1 MRVFF
6 DTSAL
11 VKRYVEEPD
20 SGRVLALC
28 RQAATLG
35 VSVILLPR
43 MKPAPWK
50 RRPRREES
58 ARGAPPTKVSSAAG
72 GAPRHGAT
80 EMVST
85 VRRLVRDS
93 RLAEPDYARLK
104 AAALRDLRDADLCDL
119 TPAVLERTVG
129 CLERSPLRA
138 MDAIHLGSAIVYRPD
153 LFVTADRRQLE
164 AARKEGLAVEDLGAS
179 P

>member
-6 DTSAL
+6 DTSAF

-28 RQAATLG
+28 SQAANLG
-35 VSVILLPR
+35 VSVILLP
-43 MKPAPWK
+43 
-50 RRPRREES
+50 EL
-58 ARGAPPTKVSSAAG
+58 
-72 GAPRHGAT
+72 
-80 EMVST
+80 VST
-85 VRRLVRDS
+85 LRRLVRDA
-93 RLAEPDYARLK
+93 RLTEPDYARLK
-104 AAALRDLRDADLCDL
+104 SAALRDLRDADLCDL

-129 CLERSPLRA
+129 CLERNPLRA